1 MQGRNEE
8 IMSLCEG

>member
-8 IMSLCEG
+8 